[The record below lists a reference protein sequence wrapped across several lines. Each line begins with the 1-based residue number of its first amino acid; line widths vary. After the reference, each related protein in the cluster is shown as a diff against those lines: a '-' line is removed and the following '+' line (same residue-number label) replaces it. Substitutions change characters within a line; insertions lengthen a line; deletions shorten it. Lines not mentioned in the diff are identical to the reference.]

1 MRITRR
7 QGLAAAA
14 ALIAAPRIGFGQGAG
29 GRCAS
34 SSMSPA
40 EPRPIAS
47 PSFVTRN
54 FGYMVFDTLVSLD
67 GKGEYK
73 PQMLEGWVVSADRL
87 HVDLQTARGPALPR
101 RRQGPRPRTSSPH

>member
-14 ALIAAPRIGFGQGAG
+14 ALIAAPRIGFGQGAERPLRFVVNVG
-29 GRCAS
+29 LQNLD
-34 SSMSPA
+34 
-40 EPRPIAS
+40 PIAS

-67 GKGEYK
+67 GKG
-73 PQMLEGWVVSADRL
+73 Q
-87 HVDLQTARGPALPR
+87 
-101 RRQGPRPRTSSPH
+101 